1 MSKYKINIT
10 TNKYLFLDID
20 GVLNSFDDY
29 GVDGKEFI
37 ENIENLTF
45 ILSKRQMSLLNN
57 IIDKYHP
64 KIILS
69 SYWRNRYS
77 LLTLQNKFEAAG
89 FKGKILA
96 ITPSFGG
103 EHEDRWQQI
112 KHYIEDN
119 DVTNYI
125 ILDDSP
131 LDRKNT
137 KFPNWVKTD
146 SYHGLD
152 HKHLREIDKI
162 WQK

>member
-119 DVTNYI
+119 DVSNYI

-152 HKHLREIDKI
+152 HKHLKEIDKI

>member
-77 LLTLQNKFEAAG
+77 LKSLQKKFESAG
-89 FKGKILA
+89 FKGKIIA

-119 DVTNYI
+119 DVSDYI

-131 LDRKNT
+131 LDRKKT
-137 KFPNWVKTD
+137 KFPNWIKTD

-162 WQK
+162 WEK

>member
-77 LLTLQNKFEAAG
+77 LLTLQKKFEDAG

-119 DVTNYI
+119 DVSNYI

>member
-1 MSKYKINIT
+1 MPKYTINIT

-29 GVDGKEFI
+29 GVDGKDFI

-77 LLTLQNKFEAAG
+77 LSTLQKKFEAAG

-119 DVTNYI
+119 DVSNHI

>member
-1 MSKYKINIT
+1 MCIRDS
-10 TNKYLFLDID
+10 
-20 GVLNSFDDY
+20 Y

-103 EHEDRWQQI
+103 EHQDRWQQI

-119 DVTNYI
+119 DVSNYI

>member
-119 DVTNYI
+119 DVSNYI

>member
-1 MSKYKINIT
+1 MPNYKINIT

-29 GVDGKEFI
+29 DVDGKEFL
-37 ENIENLTF
+37 ENIENHTF
-45 ILSKRQMSLLNN
+45 ILSDKQISLLNN

-77 LLTLQNKFEAAG
+77 LKTLQNKFEDAG

-112 KHYIEDN
+112 KHYIDDN
-119 DVTNYI
+119 DVSDYI

-137 KFPNWVKTD
+137 KFPNWIKTD

-152 HKHLREIDKI
+152 QKHLREIDKI

>member
-119 DVTNYI
+119 DVSNYI

-162 WQK
+162 WEK

>member
-1 MSKYKINIT
+1 MPKYTINIT

-29 GVDGKEFI
+29 GVDGKDFI

-77 LLTLQNKFEAAG
+77 LSTLQKKFKTAC

-119 DVTNYI
+119 DVSDYI

-137 KFPNWVKTD
+137 KFPNWIKTD

-162 WQK
+162 WEK

>member
-29 GVDGKEFI
+29 AIDGKEFL
-37 ENIENLTF
+37 ENIENITF
-45 ILSKRQMSLLNN
+45 ILSKRQMGLLNN

-77 LLTLQNKFEAAG
+77 LSTLQNKFETAG

-119 DVTNYI
+119 DVSNYI

-137 KFPNWVKTD
+137 KFPNWIKTD

>member
-1 MSKYKINIT
+1 MPKYTINIT

-29 GVDGKEFI
+29 GVDGKDFI

-119 DVTNYI
+119 DVSNYI

-137 KFPNWVKTD
+137 KFPNWIKTD

>member
-77 LLTLQNKFEAAG
+77 LSTLQKKFEAAG

-119 DVTNYI
+119 DVSNHI

>member
-1 MSKYKINIT
+1 MKVI
-10 TNKYLFLDID
+10 FLDID

-64 KIILS
+64 KIIIS

-77 LLTLQNKFEAAG
+77 LSMLQNKFEAAG
-89 FKGKILA
+89 FEGKILA

-119 DVTNYI
+119 DVSNYI

>member
-29 GVDGKEFI
+29 GVDGKEFL
-37 ENIENLTF
+37 ENIENITF
-45 ILSKRQMSLLNN
+45 ILSKRQMGLLNN

-77 LLTLQNKFEAAG
+77 LLTLQKKFEDAG

-119 DVTNYI
+119 DVSNYI

>member
-77 LLTLQNKFEAAG
+77 LSTLQNKFEAAG

>member
-1 MSKYKINIT
+1 
-10 TNKYLFLDID
+10 
-20 GVLNSFDDY
+20 
-29 GVDGKEFI
+29 
-37 ENIENLTF
+37 
-45 ILSKRQMSLLNN
+45 MSLLNN

-77 LLTLQNKFEAAG
+77 LLTLQKKFEDAG

-119 DVTNYI
+119 DVSNYI

>member
-77 LLTLQNKFEAAG
+77 LSTLQNKFEAAG

-119 DVTNYI
+119 DVSNYI

>member
-1 MSKYKINIT
+1 MPKYTINIT

-29 GVDGKEFI
+29 GIDGKEFI

-45 ILSKRQMSLLNN
+45 ILSDRQLSLLNK

-77 LLTLQNKFEAAG
+77 LKTLQNKFEDAG

-112 KHYIEDN
+112 KHYIDDN
-119 DVTNYI
+119 DVSDYI

-137 KFPNWVKTD
+137 KFPKWIKTD

-152 HKHLREIDKI
+152 QKHLREIDKI

>member
-29 GVDGKEFI
+29 GVEGKEFI

-57 IIDKYHP
+57 INDKYHP

-119 DVTNYI
+119 DVSNYI

-137 KFPNWVKTD
+137 KFPNWIKTD

-162 WQK
+162 WEK

>member
-1 MSKYKINIT
+1 MPKYKINIT

-29 GVDGKEFI
+29 KVTGKEFL
-37 ENIENLTF
+37 ENIHNTTF
-45 ILSKRQMSLLNN
+45 ILSDRQISLLNDIN
-57 IIDKYHP
+57 EKYHP

-77 LLTLQNKFEAAG
+77 LSVIQKKFEDAG
-89 FKGKILA
+89 FKGKISG

-112 KHYIEDN
+112 KHYIDDN
-119 DVTNYI
+119 DVSNYI

-131 LDRKNT
+131 LDRKDT
-137 KFPNWVKTD
+137 KFPNWIRTN

-152 HKHLREIDKI
+152 QKHMKEIDKI
-162 WQK
+162 WEK

>member
-29 GVDGKEFI
+29 GVDGKDFI

-119 DVTNYI
+119 DVSNYI

>member
-10 TNKYLFLDID
+10 TNKYIFLDID
-20 GVLNSFDDY
+20 GVMNSFDDY
-29 GVDGKEFI
+29 NIDGKEFK
-37 ENIENLTF
+37 ENIHNLTF
-45 ILSKRQMSLLNN
+45 LLSKRQISLLNN
-57 IIDKYHP
+57 IVEKYHP

-77 LLTLQNKFEAAG
+77 LKDIQNKFEKAG
-89 FKGKILA
+89 FKGKING

-112 KHYIEDN
+112 EHYIQDN
-119 DVTNYI
+119 DVSEYI

-137 KFPNWVKTD
+137 KIPNWIRTD

-152 HKHLREIDKI
+152 LKHLKEIDKI
-162 WQK
+162 WEK

>member
-1 MSKYKINIT
+1 MPNYKINVT

-29 GVDGKEFI
+29 DVDGKEFL
-37 ENIENLTF
+37 ENIENHTF
-45 ILSKRQMSLLNN
+45 ILSDKQISLLNN

-69 SYWRNRYS
+69 YYWRNRYS
-77 LLTLQNKFEAAG
+77 LKTLQKKFEAEG

-112 KHYIEDN
+112 KHYIDDN
-119 DVTNYI
+119 DVSDYI

-137 KFPNWVKTD
+137 KFPNWIKTD

-162 WQK
+162 WEK

>member
-1 MSKYKINIT
+1 MPKYKINIT

-29 GVDGKEFI
+29 DVDGKEFL
-37 ENIENLTF
+37 ENIHNLTF
-45 ILSKRQMSLLNN
+45 ILSDRQISLLNN

-77 LLTLQNKFEAAG
+77 LKTLQNKFEDAG

-112 KHYIEDN
+112 KHYIDDN
-119 DVTNYI
+119 DVSDYI

-137 KFPNWVKTD
+137 KFPNWIKTD

-152 HKHLREIDKI
+152 QKHLREIDKI

>member
-1 MSKYKINIT
+1 MPQYKINIV

-29 GVDGKEFI
+29 AVDGKEFL
-37 ENIENLTF
+37 ENIENITF
-45 ILSKRQMSLLNN
+45 ILSKRQMGLLNN

-69 SYWRNRYS
+69 SYWRNRYPLS
-77 LLTLQNKFEAAG
+77 KLQKKFEEAG

-119 DVTNYI
+119 DVSEYI

-137 KFPNWVKTD
+137 KFPNWIKTD

-152 HKHLREIDKI
+152 QKHLREIDKI

>member
-29 GVDGKEFI
+29 GVDGKQFL

-119 DVTNYI
+119 DVSNYI